1 MAGFQQIQNED
12 KDIEK
17 RPFDGPVPGQS
28 LTDEPGSRTWEGTP
42 DITDPDEAVLYVVDK
57 FEGSK
62 KTQSAYSKLM
72 LAGLPVE
79 SIVNTISFGGFMEGK
94 WTVDVAEIIKPPL
107 TAFFIAYADEHD
119 IPYKVF
125 NNPNELT
132 DDGIPDDQV
141 LSLMADRNPEA
152 FAQLQEEANMQQQ
165 DAEIQDQ
172 GFLAPPPMAGGEEE
186 MMPEQ
191 LTPPVEEPAIPMGEI

>member
-1 MAGFQQIQNED
+1 MPRFQEIKNDD
-12 KDIEK
+12 KDIAK
-17 RPFDGPVPGQS
+17 RPFDGPLPGQS
-28 LTDEPGSRTWEGTP
+28 LTDEPGRWAWEGTP
-42 DITDPDEAVLYVVDK
+42 DITDPDEAVLFVVDK
-57 FEGSK
+57 FESSK

-72 LAGLPVE
+72 LGGLPIE

-107 TAFFIAYADEHD
+107 MAFFISYANEYD

-132 DDGIPDDQV
+132 DDGVPDDQV

-152 FAQLQEEANMQQQ
+152 FSQLQEAASMEQQ
-165 DAEIQDQ
+165 DMEMQNQ
-172 GFLAPPPMAGGEEE
+172 GFLAPPPSGGEQE
-186 MMPEQ
+186 MMPEE
-191 LTPPVEEPAIPMGEI
+191 LTPPVEEPAIPMGEM

>member
-1 MAGFQQIQNED
+1 MPRFQELQTTDSEIA
-12 KDIEK
+12 K

-57 FEGSK
+57 FESSK

-72 LAGLPVE
+72 LAGLPIE

-107 TAFFIAYADEHD
+107 TAFLYLMQMNTGFRT
-119 IPYKVF
+119 KC
-125 NNPNELT
+125 LT
-132 DDGIPDDQV
+132 
-141 LSLMADRNPEA
+141 
-152 FAQLQEEANMQQQ
+152 
-165 DAEIQDQ
+165 IQ
-172 GFLAPPPMAGGEEE
+172 
-186 MMPEQ
+186 
-191 LTPPVEEPAIPMGEI
+191 TR